1 MGDDQVRFTR
11 ISLRAANE
19 HMFDSQPGPGY
30 PTVAYGEEGSF
41 NARVSASR
49 TSADRLPLQGSPR
62 VTEYALPAHLGASR
76 PRCCRPAI
84 LVTPACENG
93 AMRTDGEYLF
103 AAYLR
108 QGRLGFEY
116 EREVNG
122 RCPDFSIDHPSG
134 TVVAEVF
141 EPELRL
147 PPGGGQFDS
156 YKPLR
161 GAFKDRKAKQIKAV
175 KEAGIPYVAVIASTN
190 ADLPFPPQIMAGA
203 MFGNLATEFAVSDEP
218 INAQTGRTVFD
229 GGARLQVDQ
238 FRGVSAAA
246 ILERFNP
253 TKWRLEAAIDA
264 RLAVVP
270 TWRPGMTASQVAEA
284 QAAIVR
290 IATDTENQFLASGA
304 FDPDAR
310 LARLT
315 VLHNPYALHPLDIR
329 AFDQHNDVQW
339 GRIEVD
345 GREGYGQLLGDGN
358 HAA

>member
-1 MGDDQVRFTR
+1 
-11 ISLRAANE
+11 
-19 HMFDSQPGPGY
+19 
-30 PTVAYGEEGSF
+30 
-41 NARVSASR
+41 
-49 TSADRLPLQGSPR
+49 
-62 VTEYALPAHLGASR
+62 
-76 PRCCRPAI
+76 
-84 LVTPACENG
+84 
-93 AMRTDGEYLF
+93 MRTEGENLF

-108 QGRLGFEY
+108 QGGLAWEY

-122 RCPDFSIDHPSG
+122 RCPDFSIDYPTG
-134 TVVAEVF
+134 TIVAEVF
-141 EPELRL
+141 EPVLRL
-147 PPGGGQFDS
+147 PPGGGSFDS

-161 GAFKDRKAKQIKAV
+161 GTFKDRKAKQIKAV
-175 KEAGIPYVAVIASTN
+175 KEAGLPYLAVVASTN
-190 ADLPFPPQIMAGA
+190 ADMPFQPQIMAGA

-218 INAQTGRTVFD
+218 IDTQAGRTVFA

-238 FRGVSAAA
+238 FRGVSAVA

-253 TKWRLEAAIDA
+253 TKWRLEAAIDE

-270 TWRPGMTASQVAEA
+270 SEPLGMTASQIREA

-290 IATDTENQFLASGA
+290 IATETEDQFLASGA
-304 FDPDAR
+304 YDPHAR

-329 AFDQHNDVQW
+329 AFDQPHDVQW

-345 GREGYGQLLGDGN
+345 GREGYGELPGEGD